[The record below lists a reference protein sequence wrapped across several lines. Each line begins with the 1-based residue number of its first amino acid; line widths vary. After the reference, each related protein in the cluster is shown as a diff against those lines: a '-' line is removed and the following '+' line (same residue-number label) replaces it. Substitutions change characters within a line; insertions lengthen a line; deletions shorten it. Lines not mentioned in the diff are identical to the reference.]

1 MSLPMDAGRDP
12 AEFCADVGGR
22 LTGSLVL
29 FCGSRP
35 LGEELA
41 QEALIR
47 ALERWARVSRLD
59 SPEAWV
65 FHVGFNLARSARRR
79 AEAERRAHERIARER
94 IHHAEL
100 PDTSTALAIRA
111 AVSALPPR
119 QRAVVLVRFYA
130 GFDVRETAKALGCA
144 EGTVKSLTHSAIA
157 TLRAS
162 GVVEELEVLIDA
174 DPH

>member
-1 MSLPMDAGRDP
+1 MDAGRDP
-12 AEFCADVGGR
+12 AAFCADVGGR

-47 ALERWARVSRLD
+47 ALERWPRVSKLD

-79 AEAERRAHERIARER
+79 ADAERRAHDRIARER
-94 IHHAEL
+94 VAPTEL
-100 PDTSTALAIRA
+100 PDTSTALAVRE
-111 AVSALPPR
+111 AVTALAPR
-119 QRAVVLVRFYA
+119 QRAVVLLRYYA
-130 GFDVRETAKALGCA
+130 GLDVRETATALGCA
-144 EGTVKSLTHSAIA
+144 EGTVKSLTHNAIA
-157 TLRAS
+157 ALRAS
-162 GVVEELEVLIDA
+162 GVVDDLEVLIDA

>member
-1 MSLPMDAGRDP
+1 MDAGRDP
-12 AEFCADVGGR
+12 AVFCAEVGGR

-47 ALERWARVSRLD
+47 ALERWNHVSRLD

-65 FHVGFNLARSARRR
+65 FHVGFNLARDARRR
-79 AEAERRAHERIARER
+79 AEAERRAHQRVALERVE
-94 IHHAEL
+94 HHDL
-100 PDTSTALAIRA
+100 PDTSTAIAIRE
-111 AVSALPPR
+111 AVAALPPR
-119 QRAVVLVRFYA
+119 QRAVLVVRYYA
-130 GFDVRETAKALGCA
+130 GLDVRETAKALRCA
-144 EGTVKSLTHSAIA
+144 EGTVKSLTHAAIA

-162 GVVEELEVLIDA
+162 GVVEELEVLTDA
-174 DPH
+174 GPH